1 MEKLIF
7 LTDEFE
13 IFGCYD
19 VRRKNSDLMS
29 KFEIFQENKKIVSA
43 VHEPG
48 YLYPIQ
54 DPQWE
59 TYQTLQLHE
68 SPSYRDMA
76 VSINL
81 LIIFLRVLEFYLLF
95 FNKYLL

>member
-19 VRRKNSDLMS
+19 VRRKNGDLMS
-29 KFEIFQENKKIVSA
+29 KFVSA

>member
-1 MEKLIF
+1 MLEK
-7 LTDEFE
+7 TSN
-13 IFGCYD
+13 
-19 VRRKNSDLMS
+19 V
-29 KFEIFQENKKIVSA
+29 FQENKKIVSA